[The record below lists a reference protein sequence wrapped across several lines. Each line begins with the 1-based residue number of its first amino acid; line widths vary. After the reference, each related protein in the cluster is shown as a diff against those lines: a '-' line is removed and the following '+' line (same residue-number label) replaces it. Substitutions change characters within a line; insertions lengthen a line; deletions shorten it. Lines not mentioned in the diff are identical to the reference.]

1 MNKNKKW
8 RWKQNKNNM
17 KYDKIDNINYNGTLT
32 VKDWKKKLKEKRK
45 NGTGKKAQEV
55 IKEKATE

>member
-32 VKDWKKKLKEKRK
+32 VKD
-45 NGTGKKAQEV
+45 
-55 IKEKATE
+55 